1 MFGLLG
7 RKLGHSLSPEIHS
20 LLADYEYKLYPTEPE
35 KLDEFFSDT
44 ALSGFNV
51 TIPYK
56 LEAFNRCDE
65 LSETAKKVGSVN
77 TVIRRAD
84 GSLYGDNTDYFGFSY
99 MAKKCGCDFRDKKVL
114 ILGSGGASLTVKQVA
129 SDSGAREIIVVSR
142 SGENNYENISR
153 HYDADIIVNT
163 TPVGMYPNN
172 GERLI
177 DLSKF
182 TKCKK
187 ALDLIYNPAR
197 TVFLLDAEKL
207 GIDCINGLYML
218 AAQALPAA
226 EKFSKKNIPHEKIDE
241 VYKTIINNQKNI
253 VLIGMPGCGK
263 STCAR
268 LLCEKTGRECID
280 TDAMIV
286 EASGESIPDIFAKY
300 GEAEFRRRETE
311 AVLLAGKGAGKI
323 IATGGGAILKE
334 ENRIALRE
342 NSTVIFLNTSTD
354 ALATDGRP
362 LSKSID
368 ALEKMLA
375 ERLSLYLET
384 ADYTVEV
391 STDPE
396 ETVRRILQCVS
407 L

>member
-7 RKLGHSLSPEIHS
+7 RKLRHSLSPEIHS
-20 LLADYEYKLYPTEPE
+20 LLCDYEYKLYPTEPE
-35 KLDEFFSDT
+35 GLDEFFSDT
-44 ALSGFNV
+44 SLKGYNV

-56 LEAFNRCDE
+56 IEACNRCDE

-77 TVIRRAD
+77 TVIRRPD
-84 GSLYGDNTDYFGFSY
+84 GTLFGDNTDYFGFSY
-99 MAKKCGCDFRDKKVL
+99 MAKKCGCDFKDKKVL
-114 ILGSGGASLTVKQVA
+114 ILGNGGASLTVQHVVR
-129 SDSGAREIIVVSR
+129 DSGAKEIVIASR

-153 HYDADIIVNT
+153 HYDTDIIINT

-172 GERLI
+172 GERLV

-218 AAQALPAA
+218 VAQALPAA
-226 EKFSKKNIPHEKIDE
+226 EKFSGESIPHEKIDK
-241 VYKTIINNQKNI
+241 VYETIINNQKNI
-253 VLIGMPGCGK
+253 VLVGMPGCGK
-263 STCAR
+263 STCAA
-268 LLCEKTGRECID
+268 LLSEKTGRECVD

-286 EASGESIPDIFAKY
+286 ESSGEEIPDIFAKY
-300 GEAEFRRRETE
+300 GEAEFRKRETE
-311 AVLLAGKGAGKI
+311 AVCTAGKGAGKI

-334 ENRIALRE
+334 VNRIALRE
-342 NSTVIFLNTSTD
+342 NSTVIFLKAPVDN
-354 ALATDGRP
+354 LATDGRP
-362 LSKSID
+362 LSKNAE
-368 ALEKMLA
+368 ALQKMLA
-375 ERLSLYLET
+375 ERLPLYLEA
-384 ADYTVEV
+384 ADFTVEV
-391 STDPE
+391 SPDAE
-396 ETVRRILQCVS
+396 ETVRRILECVS